1 MQSLDISEG
10 DEVIVPDITWVA
22 TARVVSYLGATPI
35 FADIQKDS
43 WNIDVHSIE
52 KLITKKTKAIIAVH
66 LYGNPANLLQLK
78 KLSSKYKI
86 SLVEDAAPA
95 IGSSYNGI
103 RCGTVGD
110 FFRL

>member
-43 WNIDVHSIE
+43 WNIDVNSIE

-66 LYGNPANLLQLK
+66 LYGNST
-78 KLSSKYKI
+78 KLFS
-86 SLVEDAAPA
+86 
-95 IGSSYNGI
+95 
-103 RCGTVGD
+103 
-110 FFRL
+110 